1 MKAWPCRVL
10 ITVLALIAMAAA
22 PALGATKC
30 TMAFTLSGW
39 SAIYKRASGKGT
51 ITCDNGQKADV
62 TIRAVGG
69 GLTFGKSK
77 VVNGRGTF
85 SEVGSVSELF
95 GNYAN
100 AEVHAGAGK
109 SSTAQALTKGTVSL
123 GLTGTGEGVDLG
135 FDFGK
140 FTITPLKG
148 KKN

>member
-1 MKAWPCRVL
+1 MKVYSCRVPIAVLVL
-10 ITVLALIAMAAA
+10 ISIAAA

-30 TMAFTLSGW
+30 TMSFTLSGW
-39 SAIYKRASGKGT
+39 SAIYKRASGRGG
-51 ITCDNGQKADV
+51 ITCDNGQTADV

-85 SEVGSVSELF
+85 SEVESINELF
-95 GNYAN
+95 GDYAN

-140 FTITPLKG
+140 FTISRATA
-148 KKN
+148 KKK